1 MGCLAQEEKLEP
13 VGPAAVTAREMAAV
27 ASTVHQR
34 LAWWAAMGLEVV
46 GRAREAEARAEAGP
60 EGAAGSAAAGAVA
73 VACAAAEQMVPA
85 AGVEMALGMAEA
97 AMVEKGGERAKA
109 VAPSEMGLTKMAVLA
124 GQVAA
129 PDGHSRHSRCR
140 VHTRCT
146 SCRLRHRRTGSPQR
160 AYTY

>member
-1 MGCLAQEEKLEP
+1 MKALETVAVGCLAQEEKLEP

-97 AMVEKGGERAKA
+97 AMVEKGG
-109 VAPSEMGLTKMAVLA
+109 
-124 GQVAA
+124 
-129 PDGHSRHSRCR
+129 
-140 VHTRCT
+140 
-146 SCRLRHRRTGSPQR
+146 
-160 AYTY
+160 